1 MKVYGSDDP
10 EVSRGKPHPDIFTV
24 AASRFDLHH
33 HPLLNILAQVWSATS
48 LARELPGH
56 RGQHGWCGG
65 WAPCWDAGDQLI
77 ISRYKLRVGKS
88 ANLSR
93 WWWWPTGAPAIQEQR
108 QCCPPWKSSA
118 LKNGD
123 CQPWRASKK
132 EKIPCDTN
140 ITHYLHTQHIP
151 SNLKTSPPQFNLLLY
166 FYLCRSFTLHFFVR
180 VCGWLSNIHT
190 SGPNP
195 WFEIFFHHDATSS
208 KIFIDGNIFI
218 CISIHH
224 QMKHILL
231 LQSFNGMSPCGMLS
245 SIPTYRSVVSY
256 LWKLGRQRFT
266 KLWLFVK
273 PTSSHPADPKVW
285 WKGRFK
291 SMDEIDRNLD
301 GWKEWIE
308 NFAL

>member
-33 HPLLNILAQVWSATS
+33 HLLLNILAQVWSATS

-65 WAPCWDAGDQLI
+65 WAPCRDAGDQLI

-123 CQPWRASKK
+123 CQPWRGSKK

-151 SNLKTSPPQFNLLLY
+151 INLKTSPPQFNLLLF

-218 CISIHH
+218 YQYIIRWNISYSYKVLMECHH
-224 QMKHILL
+224 VACCPLFQHIEVWFLTSGSWEGRVVAFCQTYLL
-231 LQSFNGMSPCGMLS
+231 PPRRPQGL
-245 SIPTYRSVVSY
+245 V
-256 LWKLGRQRFT
+256 KRQIQI
-266 KLWLFVK
+266 
-273 PTSSHPADPKVW
+273 
-285 WKGRFK
+285 
-291 SMDEIDRNLD
+291 DER
-301 GWKEWIE
+301 
-308 NFAL
+308 